1 MRLTNL
7 GPVVLHQAWH
17 ILRADALFPGPLFS
31 MPGQLPPISLFDVSE
46 HYFPQELAPLS
57 LGFGL
62 TRLVGMLLR
71 EVVKGGDEVVGLKA
85 GLATSGSAPPGG
97 IAPGDW
103 SN

>member
-1 MRLTNL
+1 MPNK
-7 GPVVLHQAWH
+7 VVDGRWSGAN
-17 ILRADALFPGPLFS
+17 IPF
-31 MPGQLPPISLFDVSE
+31 
-46 HYFPQELAPLS
+46 S

-71 EVVKGGDEVVGLKA
+71 EVVPNCDEVVGLKA

-97 IAPGDW
+97 IALGDW